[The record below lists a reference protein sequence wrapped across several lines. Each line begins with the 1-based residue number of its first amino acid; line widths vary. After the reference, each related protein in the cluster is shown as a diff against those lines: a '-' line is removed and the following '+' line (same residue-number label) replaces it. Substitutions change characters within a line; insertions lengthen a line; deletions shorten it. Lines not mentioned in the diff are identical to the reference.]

1 MLRLKL
7 IANTLMEKT
16 QIQGNWSKMKL
27 VAVKF
32 FEIDKLQIVI
42 AALDALCDQGKIP
55 KSVLKSALLKYNI
68 NNNLEHPWNK

>member
-32 FEIDKLQIVI
+32 FEIDKNQLKNF
-42 AALDALCDQGKIP
+42 LKII
-55 KSVLKSALLKYNI
+55 I
-68 NNNLEHPWNK
+68 NFLNLRNFENLWS